1 MGSVYNL
8 LKIVDNCGLFV
19 TLDLGFE
26 VKRQV
31 GINMFNIGKAFN
43 NSMLNIRFNL

>member
-1 MGSVYNL
+1 MRSVYNL
-8 LKIVDNCGLFV
+8 LKIVDNCGLFA

-26 VKRQV
+26 DKRQI
-31 GINMFNIGKAFN
+31 GIYMFKTGKAFN